1 MRSLTW
7 LACGT
12 LAFFLAAPQM
22 STPGPKAGPASPL
35 TVAGPAV
42 SPAAACE
49 KGMIEVTGLTQCAP
63 GRRGIIAPVPLH
75 PVVEVLAVQGQR
87 VKKGQELVKLD
98 DDEPRAD
105 VRLKR
110 AQLDSAHHAA
120 REARRYLAKA
130 ESVTELMPEQRLFD
144 ARLAVRKTEAEE
156 RVARASLDSAEAEL
170 EHYRVAA
177 VLDGVV
183 SSLDVY
189 PGVVARPGTTVWG
202 EIVDL
207 RELDVRCELTPDEAD
222 RVAIGQ
228 AVEVRPTAGKA
239 LAGASIVFVGPVADA
254 KTGRVPVLV
263 RLPNPNEHLR
273 CGVPLSVRFTTSRTV
288 CKR

>member
-7 LACGT
+7 LTCGV
-12 LAFFLAAPQM
+12 LGFFLAVPQF
-22 STPGPKAGPASPL
+22 STPGPKAGPASPPKA
-35 TVAGPAV
+35 AGPAV
-42 SPAAACE
+42 FSAPAVDR
-49 KGMIEVTGLTQCAP
+49 GVIEVTGLTQCAP

-75 PVVEVLAVQGQR
+75 PVVQVLAVPGQR

-105 VRLKR
+105 VRLKQALLES
-110 AQLDSAHHAA
+110 AQHAA

-130 ESVTELMPEQRLFD
+130 ESVTEIIPEQRLFD
-144 ARLAVRKTEAEE
+144 ARLAVRKAEAEE
-156 RVARASLDSAEAEL
+156 RAAKASLDSAEAEL

-228 AVEVRPTAGKA
+228 TVEVRLTAGKP

-263 RLPNPNEHLR
+263 RLPNPDEHLR
-273 CGVPLSVRFTTSRTV
+273 CGVPLSVRFTTSQTV

>member
-42 SPAAACE
+42 FS
-49 KGMIEVTGLTQCAP
+49 
-63 GRRGIIAPVPLH
+63 
-75 PVVEVLAVQGQR
+75 AV
-87 VKKGQELVKLD
+87 
-98 DDEPRAD
+98 A
-105 VRLKR
+105 
-110 AQLDSAHHAA
+110 
-120 REARRYLAKA
+120 
-130 ESVTELMPEQRLFD
+130 
-144 ARLAVRKTEAEE
+144 
-156 RVARASLDSAEAEL
+156 
-170 EHYRVAA
+170 
-177 VLDGVV
+177 
-183 SSLDVY
+183 
-189 PGVVARPGTTVWG
+189 G
-202 EIVDL
+202 EN
-207 RELDVRCELTPDEAD
+207 EAD

-228 AVEVRPTAGKA
+228 TVEVRPIAGKA

-263 RLPNPNEHLR
+263 RVANPDEHLR
-273 CGVPLSVRFTTSRTV
+273 CGVPLLVRFTTSQAV